1 MRPSTP
7 PHGRCGLL
15 IPFLPDGLHPD
26 AETLLNEAPD
36 PYAIG
41 TPRELRPSLQ
51 LRSSSRS

>member
-41 TPRELRPSLQ
+41 TSRELRPSLQ